1 VVEEQVVRP
10 NPLQWL
16 RYVYTGRV
24 PAKNAAWVLHDA
36 TTKTWIVRHAIR
48 YLFIVG
54 PLIALVA
61 IFLPAS
67 GALRA
72 EAAGSAACSILIG
85 YLCFTT
91 EALEHR
97 VEKAGYPYGLAG
109 KMREERSIAAQRA
122 VAARARERRA
132 LR

>member
-1 VVEEQVVRP
+1 VVEEEVVRP
-10 NPLQWL
+10 NPLQWV
-16 RYVYTGRV
+16 RYVYTGQV
-24 PAKNAAWVLHDA
+24 PRKNAAWVLHDA
-36 TTKTWIVRHAIR
+36 TCKTWILRHAIR
-48 YLFIVG
+48 YLFLVG
-54 PLIALVA
+54 PLIALVV

-109 KMREERSIAAQRA
+109 KIREERAIAAQRA
-122 VAARARERRA
+122 VAARSRERRA